1 MNEPASDEEGNLSFS
16 SKGTAAM
23 RAPVQKPIRKAVKSV
38 RSSTTKLLAGCSSGR
53 DVGDYVLADDDISEN
68 NSSNSQP
75 SNSRNNAKHHHHRRP
90 LLVKGQQRAL
100 NHSDNKL
107 AMSKEV
113 LYPSTSPTSTTAQ
126 KDTIT

>member
-23 RAPVQKPIRKAVKSV
+23 RAPVKKPIRKAVKIV
-38 RSSTTKLLAGCSSGR
+38 RSSTMKLQVGCSSGR

-75 SNSRNNAKHHHHRRP
+75 RISRNNAKHHHHRRP
-90 LLVKGQQRAL
+90 LLVKHSNGYQVGHVQRSVVS
-100 NHSDNKL
+100 N
-107 AMSKEV
+107 
-113 LYPSTSPTSTTAQ
+113 PSTSPTSTTAQ